1 MEHSTAFEIGSPS
14 TSRPLAT
21 APRQAFDPARGGRR
35 FTAFAL
41 LCLASGPALAQ
52 APAGYYD
59 SVDTSSSA
67 ALRSTLHAVIDDHQ
81 RFPYT
86 SGGTDTWD
94 ILELAQEDPNN
105 ASRILDVYK
114 NDSYAKQGGGNS
126 FYNREHSWPRSYG
139 FPNDSGSNYPF
150 TDCHQLHLC
159 NIAYNS
165 SRDNK
170 PFRTCSSSCAE
181 EETTANNGQG
191 GGTGV
196 YPGNSNWTAGGSST
210 GTWEVW
216 SGRRGDIARSLL
228 YLDVR
233 YEGGTHGITGANE
246 PDLILTDNDA
256 LIAASMTGSNESVA
270 YMGERSVLLQWHL
283 EDPVDDFERERNDV
297 VFAFQ
302 GNRNPFVDH
311 PEWVDCLFNG
321 ACGVEPIVEY
331 YGCGFN
337 VVNSLLQLGG
347 QAKIG
352 TSWTL
357 GVDNPVGN
365 VAPGSIAFLAI
376 STAPDPSGPCG
387 TLLPGWGM
395 SGPLFPGSLL
405 IGLSTGDPLILEG
418 PLPWTGPGAPASFGL
433 GIPSDTNLVGV
444 SFYCQGLIVDA
455 TPGLSSP
462 FGLSQALMATLG
474 S

>member
-1 MEHSTAFEIGSPS
+1 MEHASAPALGSPS
-14 TSRPLAT
+14 RPKAPAPTWPTLVQPLA
-21 APRQAFDPARGGRR
+21 
-35 FTAFAL
+35 
-41 LCLASGPALAQ
+41 LCLVGGAAWAQ

-67 ALRSTLHAVIDDHQ
+67 ALRSTIHAVIDDHQ

-94 ILELAQEDPNN
+94 ILEQAQEDPSN
-105 ASRILDVYK
+105 ASRILDVYR
-114 NDSYAKQGGGNS
+114 NESYSKQGGGNS
-126 FYNREHSWPRSYG
+126 LYNREHTWPRSYG
-139 FPNDSGSNYPF
+139 FPNDGGTNYPF

-170 PFRTCSSSCAE
+170 PFRNCSSSCAE
-181 EETTANNGQG
+181 EETVSNNGLG
-191 GGTGV
+191 GGTGS
-196 YPGNSNWTAGGSST
+196 YPGNSNWTTGGSST

-233 YEGGTHGITGANE
+233 YEGGQHGITGANE
-246 PDLILTDNDA
+246 PDLILTDNNA
-256 LIAASMTGSNESVA
+256 LIAASQTGSNESVA
-270 YMGERSVLLQWHL
+270 YMGELSVLLQWHL

-297 VFAFQ
+297 VYGFQ

-311 PEWVDCLFNG
+311 PEWVDCVFNG
-321 ACGVEPIVEY
+321 ACGVEPTVEY

-337 VVNSLLQLGG
+337 VINSLLQLGG
-347 QAKIG
+347 QARIG
-352 TSWTL
+352 TTWTL
-357 GVDNPVGN
+357 GIDNPVG
-365 VAPGSIAFLAI
+365 VSAPGSVALLGIA
-376 STAPDPSGPCG
+376 TAPDPNACG

-395 SGPLFPGSLL
+395 SGPLFPGSVL
-405 IGLSTGDPLILEG
+405 IGLNTGDPLILEG
-418 PLPWTGPGAPASFGL
+418 PLPWNGPGSPASFGL
-433 GIPSDTNLVGV
+433 AIPADTNLVGV
-444 SFYCQGLIVDA
+444 TFYCQGLIVDA
-455 TPGLSSP
+455 SPGLSVP

>member
-1 MEHSTAFEIGSPS
+1 MAHLPAAQIGTLTTDSPAPSPASIHSLGW
-14 TSRPLAT
+14 R
-21 APRQAFDPARGGRR
+21 
-35 FTAFAL
+35 AL
-41 LCLASGPALAQ
+41 LRPAVLLWACGSALAQ

-59 SVDTSSSA
+59 SVDTSSST
-67 ALRSTLHAVIDDHQ
+67 ALRATLHAVIDDHQ

-105 ASRILDVYK
+105 GSRILDVYK
-114 NDSYAKQGGGNS
+114 NDSYSKQGGGNS
-126 FYNREHSWPRSYG
+126 LYNREHTWPRSYG
-139 FPNDSGSNYPF
+139 FPDDNGSNYPF

-170 PFRTCSSSCAE
+170 PFRDCSPSCAE
-181 EETTANNGQG
+181 EETSFNNGLG

-196 YPGNSNWTAGGSST
+196 YPGNSNWTSGGSTS

-233 YEGGTHGITGANE
+233 YEGGNHGVTGANE
-246 PDLILTDNDA
+246 PDLILTDNNA
-256 LIAASMTGSNESVA
+256 LIASSITGSNESIA
-270 YMGERSVLLQWHL
+270 YMGELSVLLQWHF

-297 VFAFQ
+297 VYSFQ

-311 PEWVDCLFNG
+311 PEWVDCVFNG
-321 ACGVEPIVEY
+321 ACGVDPVVEY

-337 VVNSLLQLGG
+337 VIDSLLQLGG

-352 TSWTL
+352 NNWTL
-357 GVDNPVGN
+357 GVDNPVGV
-365 VAPGSIAFLAI
+365 VAPGSLAFLAI
-376 STAPDPSGPCG
+376 STAPDPNACG

-405 IGLSTGDPLILEG
+405 ISLTTADPLILEG

-433 GIPSDTNLVGV
+433 GIPADPKLVGV
-444 SFYCQGLIVDA
+444 TFYCQGLIVDA